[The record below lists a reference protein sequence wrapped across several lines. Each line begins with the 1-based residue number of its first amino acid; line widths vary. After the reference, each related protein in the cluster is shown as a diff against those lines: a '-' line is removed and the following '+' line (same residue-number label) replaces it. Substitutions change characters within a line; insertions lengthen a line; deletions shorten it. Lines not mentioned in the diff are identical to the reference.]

1 PYFAPAWPISSIG
14 TSTMRLPSST
24 VNTACHGDMPWSI
37 SPAAIVYDGMH
48 MTMPTQSA
56 AKWYQRQVRC
66 ATGVGA
72 RSALYSA
79 PWSISVIRFHLCVQ
93 MQIKRLN
100 HREHGEHGE
109 SKKFMK
115 TGEISNALDAV
126 PIETSLPM
134 DSLCFLRVLRVL
146 RGSVFSSVSTVRQ

>member
-1 PYFAPAWPISSIG
+1 
-14 TSTMRLPSST
+14 
-24 VNTACHGDMPWSI
+24 
-37 SPAAIVYDGMH
+37 
-48 MTMPTQSA
+48 
-56 AKWYQRQVRC
+56 
-66 ATGVGA
+66 

-79 PWSISVIRFHLCVQ
+79 PWSISLIRFPLCVQ

-115 TGEISNALDAV
+115 TGELSNALDAV

-146 RGSVFSSVSTVRQ
+146 RGSVFSSVSTVRQQPCSSDCSDASSSRRSRPGRRAAS